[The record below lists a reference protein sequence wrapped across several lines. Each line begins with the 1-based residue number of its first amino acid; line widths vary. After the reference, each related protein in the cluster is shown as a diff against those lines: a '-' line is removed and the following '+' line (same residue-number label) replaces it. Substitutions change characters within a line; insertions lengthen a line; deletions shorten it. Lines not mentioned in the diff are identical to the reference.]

1 MTKAHLSL
9 MFREYCSLCQ
19 AMLLELESR
28 PDRGEF
34 QLDVIDVDE
43 DPELEARYD
52 ELVPVLLAGDAE
64 LCHYHMDHAALDA
77 YLASIR

>member
-1 MTKAHLSL
+1 MTKARLSL

>member
-1 MTKAHLSL
+1 MTKARLSL

-19 AMLLELESR
+19 AILLELESR

-43 DPELEARYD
+43 DPELELRYD

-64 LCHYHMDHAALDA
+64 LCLYHMDHAALDA

>member
-1 MTKAHLSL
+1 MTKARLSL

-43 DPELEARYD
+43 DPELELRYD

>member
-1 MTKAHLSL
+1 MNKARLSL

>member
-28 PDRGEF
+28 PDRGAF

-52 ELVPVLLAGDAE
+52 ELVPVLLAGDVE